1 MNAST
6 GLPTSNADINST
18 FVIIRRGPIVTG
30 KQLRKDGWS
39 ILVRNC
45 YVHSA
50 RLLLPVVNLS
60 PVYICQKTLVCLGC
74 GYTELVVPATESKEL
89 QEGNGRIAFT
99 GCVAQLIVRSCS
111 DCFTR
116 QKYLLA
122 HFGNKISRLA
132 VQDCDMMIRRLNF
145 CSGMASLV

>member
-1 MNAST
+1 MST
-6 GLPTSNADINST
+6 HQQEFQGELTIAFPGA
-18 FVIIRRGPIVTG
+18 
-30 KQLRKDGWS
+30 K
-39 ILVRNC
+39 
-45 YVHSA
+45 
-50 RLLLPVVNLS
+50 RLNLS

-132 VQDCDMMIRRLNF
+132 VQDCDTVIHRLTSAAE
-145 CSGMASLV
+145 CGLVGLI